1 MRETDSPLGG
11 EMSGHIFFKER
22 WYGFDDGTYAGCRML
37 EILSRHANPSA
48 VLQALPSSESTP
60 EINVPC
66 AEGEP
71 AHVTAQLLRQVQAQ
85 SLPSAAQQPVLSDI
99 DGVRID
105 WNDGFGLIRASNTT
119 PVLVLRFEGQTQA
132 ALQRIE
138 HDMMS
143 LLRSVKPDA
152 QIQEA
157 AH

>member
-1 MRETDSPLGG
+1 
-11 EMSGHIFFKER
+11 MSGHIFFKER

-37 EILSRHANPSA
+37 EILSRHADAGA
-48 VLQALPSSESTP
+48 VLKALPRSESTP

-71 AHVTAQLLRQVQAQ
+71 ARVTDLLLQRAKAQG
-85 SLPSAAQQPVLSDI
+85 LPGADHQPVLSDI
-99 DGVRID
+99 DGLRID

-119 PVLVLRFEGQTQA
+119 PVLVLRFEGQTQS
-132 ALQRIE
+132 ALHRIQA
-138 HDMMS
+138 DMMA
-143 LLRSVKPDA
+143 LLRAVKPDA

>member
-1 MRETDSPLGG
+1 MCSSDLR
-11 EMSGHIFFKER
+11 
-22 WYGFDDGTYAGCRML
+22 
-37 EILSRHANPSA
+37 
-48 VLQALPSSESTP
+48 SESTP

-71 AHVTAQLLRQVQAQ
+71 ARVTEQLLQRVRTQG
-85 SLPSAAQQPVLSDI
+85 LPGAAHQPVMSDI
-99 DGVRID
+99 DGLRID

-138 HDMMS
+138 ADMMA